1 MMSIVATADLELFGN
16 SRVTS
21 PYVLSVYAALVEK
34 GLPFQLSL
42 LNLEQGEQHRSDF
55 VAHSI
60 TNRVPTLR
68 HGSFWLSES
77 LAILEY
83 LEETFPAPRYARLYP
98 EQLEERARVR
108 MVQGL
113 LRSDFLPIREE
124 RSTETIFYG
133 DPIRPLTPKA
143 EAARERLLRIAAAV
157 LGPRSS
163 IASSYSIADID
174 LATMLQRLVANG
186 DPVPDALASYARG
199 IWQRPAVQQ
208 WLELTRASQGAAPAP

>member
-1 MMSIVATADLELFGN
+1 MATDIELFGN

-21 PYVLSVYAALVEK
+21 PYVLSVYAALIEK
-34 GLPFQLSL
+34 GLPFELRL
-42 LNLEQGEQHRSDF
+42 LDLEKGEQHDPEF

-68 HGSFWLSES
+68 HGKVWIAES

-83 LEETFPAPRYARLYP
+83 LEEAFPAPRYPRLFP
-98 EQLEERARVR
+98 EDLAERARVR

-124 RSTETIFYG
+124 RSTDTIFYG
-133 DPIRPLTPKA
+133 EPVKPLTAKA
-143 EAARERLLRIAAAV
+143 QAAVQRLVRIATAV
-157 LGPRSS
+157 LDGRST
-163 IASSYSIADID
+163 IASSFSIGDID

-186 DPVPDALASYARG
+186 DPVPEALASYAKA
-199 IWQRPAVQQ
+199 IWQRPAVQR
-208 WLELTRASQGAAPAP
+208 WLELTKAKR

>member
-1 MMSIVATADLELFGN
+1 MAAELELFGN

-21 PYVLSVYAALVEK
+21 PYVLSVYAALVDK
-34 GLPFQLSL
+34 GLPFELTL
-42 LNLEQGEQHRSDF
+42 LNLEQGEQHHPDF
-55 VAHSI
+55 VAHSV

-68 HGSFWLSES
+68 HGQAWVSES

-83 LEETFPAPRYARLYP
+83 LEEAFPPPRYPRLYP
-98 EQLEERARVR
+98 ENLLERARVR

-113 LRSDFLPIREE
+113 LRSDFLPLREE

-133 DPIRPLTPKA
+133 DPIQPLTPKA
-143 EAARERLLRIAAAV
+143 EAARLRLLRIAAAV
-157 LGPRSS
+157 LAERGS

-186 DPVPDALASYARG
+186 DPVPDQLASYARG

-208 WLELTRASQGAAPAP
+208 WLALTQARR

>member
-1 MMSIVATADLELFGN
+1 MAAELELFGN

-34 GLPFQLSL
+34 GLPFELTL
-42 LNLEQGEQHRSDF
+42 LNLEQGEQHHPDF
-55 VAHSI
+55 VAHSV

-68 HGSFWLSES
+68 HGQAWVSES

-83 LEETFPAPRYARLYP
+83 LEEAFPPPRYPRLYP
-98 EQLEERARVR
+98 EDLLERARVR

-113 LRSDFLPIREE
+113 LRSDFLPLREE

-133 DPIRPLTPKA
+133 DPIQPLTPKA
-143 EAARERLLRIAAAV
+143 EAARVRLLRIAVAV
-157 LGPRSS
+157 LADRGS
-163 IASSYSIADID
+163 IASSYSIGDID

-186 DPVPDALASYARG
+186 DPVPDQLASYARS

-208 WLELTRASQGAAPAP
+208 WLGLTQARR

>member
-1 MMSIVATADLELFGN
+1 MSDAADLELFGN

-34 GLPFQLSL
+34 ALPFQLTL
-42 LNLEQGEQHRSDF
+42 LNLEQGEQHRPDF
-55 VAHSI
+55 VARSI

-68 HGSFWLSES
+68 HGNVWIAES

-83 LEETFPAPRYARLYP
+83 LEEAFPPPRYARLYP

-133 DPIRPLTPKA
+133 DPIQPLTPKA
-143 EAARERLLRIAAAV
+143 EASRERLLRVAAAV
-157 LGPRSS
+157 LGSRSS
-163 IASSYSIADID
+163 VASSFSIADID

-186 DPVPDALASYARG
+186 DPVPAALASYAESV
-199 IWQRPAVQQ
+199 WQRPAVKQ
-208 WLELTRASQGAAPAP
+208 WLELTRARR

>member
-1 MMSIVATADLELFGN
+1 MAAELELFGN

-34 GLPFQLSL
+34 GLPFELTL
-42 LNLEQGEQHRSDF
+42 LNLEQGEQNRPDF
-55 VAHSI
+55 VAHSV

-68 HGSFWLSES
+68 HGKAWFSES

-83 LEETFPAPRYARLYP
+83 LEEAFPPPRYPRLYP
-98 EQLEERARVR
+98 EHLLERARVR

-113 LRSDFLPIREE
+113 LRSDFLPLREE

-133 DPIRPLTPKA
+133 DPIQPLTPRA
-143 EAARERLLRIAAAV
+143 EAARVRLLRIAEAV
-157 LGPRSS
+157 LEDRGS
-163 IASSYSIADID
+163 IASSFSIADID

-186 DPVPDALASYARG
+186 DPVPEQLASYARSV
-199 IWQRPAVQQ
+199 WQRPAVQQ
-208 WLELTRASQGAAPAP
+208 WLGLTQARR

>member
-1 MMSIVATADLELFGN
+1 MASDLELFGN

-21 PYVLSVYAALVEK
+21 PYVLSVYAALIEK
-34 GLPFQLSL
+34 GLPFELTL
-42 LNLEQGEQHRSDF
+42 LDLGQGEQHRPDF
-55 VAHSI
+55 VARSI

-68 HGSFWLSES
+68 HGQLWLSES

-83 LEETFPAPRYARLYP
+83 LEEAFPAPRYARLFP
-98 EQLEERARVR
+98 EDRAERARVR

-133 DPIRPLTPKA
+133 DPIQPLSDKA
-143 EAARERLLRIAAAV
+143 QAARERLLRIAAAV
-157 LGPRSS
+157 LEGRGS
-163 IASSYSIADID
+163 IASSFSIGDID

-186 DPVPDALASYARG
+186 DPVPEPLANYARA

-208 WLELTRASQGAAPAP
+208 WLELTRAQRR

>member
-1 MMSIVATADLELFGN
+1 MAAELELFGN

-34 GLPFQLSL
+34 GLPFELTL
-42 LNLEQGEQHRSDF
+42 LNLEQGEQHHPDF
-55 VAHSI
+55 VAHSV

-68 HGSFWLSES
+68 HGQAWVSES

-83 LEETFPAPRYARLYP
+83 LEEAFPPPRYPRLYP
-98 EQLEERARVR
+98 EDLLERARVR

-113 LRSDFLPIREE
+113 LRSDFLPLREE

-133 DPIRPLTPKA
+133 DPIQPLTPKA
-143 EAARERLLRIAAAV
+143 EAARVRLLRIAVAV
-157 LGPRSS
+157 LADRGS
-163 IASSYSIADID
+163 IASSYSIGDID

-186 DPVPDALASYARG
+186 DPVPDQLARYARS

-208 WLELTRASQGAAPAP
+208 WLGLTQARR

>member
-1 MMSIVATADLELFGN
+1 MAAELELFGN

-34 GLPFQLSL
+34 GLPFELTL
-42 LNLEQGEQHRSDF
+42 LNLEQGEQHRPDF
-55 VAHSI
+55 VAHSV

-68 HGSFWLSES
+68 HGNAWISES

-83 LEETFPAPRYARLYP
+83 LEEVFPPPRYPRLYP
-98 EQLEERARVR
+98 EDVLERARVR

-133 DPIRPLTPKA
+133 DPIQPLTPKA
-143 EAARERLLRIAAAV
+143 EAARVRLLRIAVAV
-157 LGPRSS
+157 LGERSS

-186 DPVPDALASYARG
+186 DPVPNQLANYARS

-208 WLELTRASQGAAPAP
+208 WLGLTHARR

>member
-1 MMSIVATADLELFGN
+1 MANDLELFGN

-21 PYVLSVYAALVEK
+21 PYVLSVYAALIEK
-34 GLPFQLSL
+34 GLPFDLTL
-42 LNLEQGEQHRSDF
+42 LDLEKGEQHRPDF

-68 HGSFWLSES
+68 HGQHWISES

-83 LEETFPAPRYARLYP
+83 LEEAFPPPRYARLLP
-98 EQLEERARVR
+98 EDRVERARVR

-124 RSTETIFYG
+124 RSTETIFFG
-133 DPIRPLTPKA
+133 VPIQPLSAKA
-143 EAARERLLRIAAAV
+143 QAARERLLRVASAV
-157 LGPRSS
+157 LEGRSS
-163 IASSYSIADID
+163 IASSFSIGDID

-186 DPVPDALASYARG
+186 DPVPEPLARYARAV
-199 IWQRPAVQQ
+199 WQRPAVQQ
-208 WLELTRASQGAAPAP
+208 WLELTRAKKG

>member
-1 MMSIVATADLELFGN
+1 MAAELELFGN

-21 PYVLSVYAALVEK
+21 PYVLSVYAGLVEK
-34 GLPFQLSL
+34 GLPFELTL
-42 LNLEQGEQHRSDF
+42 LNLEQGEQHRPDF
-55 VAHSI
+55 VAHSV

-68 HGSFWLSES
+68 HGNAWISES

-83 LEETFPAPRYARLYP
+83 LEEVFPPPRYPRLYP
-98 EQLEERARVR
+98 EDVLERARVR

-133 DPIRPLTPKA
+133 DPIQPLTPKA
-143 EAARERLLRIAAAV
+143 EAARVRLLRIAVAV
-157 LGPRSS
+157 LGERSS

-186 DPVPDALASYARG
+186 DPVPNQLANYARS

-208 WLELTRASQGAAPAP
+208 WLGLTHARR

>member
-1 MMSIVATADLELFGN
+1 MSSAAAPDLELFGN

-34 GLPFQLSL
+34 GLPFALSL
-42 LNLEQGEQHRSDF
+42 LNLEQGEQHRPDF
-55 VAHSI
+55 VAHSV

-83 LEETFPAPRYARLYP
+83 LEEAFPPPRYARLYP
-98 EQLEERARVR
+98 EALEERARVR

-113 LRSDFLPIREE
+113 LRSDFLPLREE

-133 DPIRPLTPKA
+133 DPIQPLTPKA
-143 EAARERLLRIAAAV
+143 AAARERLLRISSAV
-157 LGPRSS
+157 LGSRSS

-174 LATMLQRLVANG
+174 LATMLQRLLANG
-186 DPVPDALASYARG
+186 DPLPEPLANYARSV
-199 IWQRPAVQQ
+199 WQRPAVQQ
-208 WLELTRASQGAAPAP
+208 WLELTRKLR

>member
-1 MMSIVATADLELFGN
+1 MSSAAAAEIELFGN

-42 LNLEQGEQHRSDF
+42 LNLEQGEQHRPDF
-55 VAHSI
+55 VAHSV

-68 HGSFWLSES
+68 HGTFWVSES

-83 LEETFPAPRYARLYP
+83 LEEAFPPPRYARLYP
-98 EQLEERARVR
+98 EGVQERARVR

-113 LRSDFLPIREE
+113 LRSDFLPLRAE

-133 DPIRPLTPKA
+133 DPIQPLTPQA
-143 EAARERLLRIAAAV
+143 EAARVRLLRIAAAV
-157 LGPRSS
+157 LGQRSS

-186 DPVPDALASYARG
+186 DPVPESLALYAG
-199 IWQRPAVQQ
+199 SVWQRPAIQQ
-208 WLELTRASQGAAPAP
+208 WLGLTKARRPG

>member
-1 MMSIVATADLELFGN
+1 MSSAAAPDLELFGN

-34 GLPFQLSL
+34 GLPFELTL
-42 LNLEQGEQHRSDF
+42 LNLEQGEQHRPDF
-55 VAHSI
+55 VAHSV

-68 HGSFWLSES
+68 HGGFWLSES

-83 LEETFPAPRYARLYP
+83 LEEAFPPPRYARLYP

-124 RSTETIFYG
+124 RSTETIFHG
-133 DPIRPLTPKA
+133 DPIQPLTAKA
-143 EAARERLLRIAAAV
+143 EAARERLLRIARAV
-157 LGPRSS
+157 LGSRSS

-186 DPVPDALASYARG
+186 DPVPEPLASYARSV
-199 IWQRPAVQQ
+199 WQRPAVQQ
-208 WLELTRASQGAAPAP
+208 WLELTRAGKPR

>member
-1 MMSIVATADLELFGN
+1 MASELELFGN
-16 SRVTS
+16 SRISS
-21 PYVLSVYAALVEK
+21 PYVLSVYAALIEK
-34 GLPFQLSL
+34 GLPFELTL
-42 LNLEQGEQHRSDF
+42 LDLEQGEQNRPDF

-68 HGSFWLSES
+68 HGQAWISES

-83 LEETFPAPRYARLYP
+83 LEEAFPAPRYPRLFP
-98 EQLEERARVR
+98 EDRLERARVR

-133 DPIRPLTPKA
+133 VPVQPLSAKA
-143 EAARERLLRIAAAV
+143 QAARERLLRIAAAV
-157 LGPRSS
+157 LEGRSS
-163 IASSYSIADID
+163 IASSFSIADID

-186 DPVPDALASYARG
+186 DPVPEQLASYARSV
-199 IWQRPAVQQ
+199 WQRPAVLK
-208 WLELTRASQGAAPAP
+208 WLELTRAAKG